1 VPDTECWLGSP
12 PAFGQQP
19 EQLHEAMA
27 FGPRITGTGIMTIA
41 PVVIGIDVSK
51 HYLDLFDIARGQAEQ
66 WPNSCEAVE
75 ALAARFA
82 AADAFVVFEATGCYD
97 RRLRLALAAVGVRF
111 ARVNPRRARDFAR
124 AAGFLAKT
132 DRLDARMLAAMGQ
145 ALGHQMRGGSQAPA
159 DRERL
164 ALLHKRRD
172 QLVAMRQQE
181 RTRLSEC
188 CDAEI
193 AGDIEQHLAWLDT
206 RVYAMEARIRDC
218 IAASREL
225 ARAEA
230 LLRSVPGIGPVAA
243 ASLLACA
250 PELGQRSAKS
260 MAALAGLAPLNADS
274 GLRHG
279 RRRIRAGRKRIRDA
293 LYMAA
298 LAAVRCSTRF
308 GDFHRRLSA
317 AGKPPKLALIAVARK
332 LLVTANAV
340 LRDQVAF
347 QA

>member
-1 VPDTECWLGSP
+1 
-12 PAFGQQP
+12 
-19 EQLHEAMA
+19 MA
-27 FGPRITGTGIMTIA
+27 
-41 PVVIGIDVSK
+41 
-51 HYLDLFDIARGQAEQ
+51 
-66 WPNSCEAVE
+66 EAVE

-132 DRLDARMLAAMGQ
+132 DRPDARMLTAMGQ
-145 ALGHQMRGGSQAPA
+145 ALGRQMLGGSEVLGGSRASAARERHGAAPQKTRPAGRHAPA
-159 DRERL
+159 GAHPAQRMLRRL
-164 ALLHKRRD
+164 
-172 QLVAMRQQE
+172 V
-181 RTRLSEC
+181 
-188 CDAEI
+188 
-193 AGDIEQHLAWLDT
+193 AWLDT
-206 RVYAMEARIRDC
+206 RVRAIEARIRDC

-225 ARAEA
+225 TRAEA
-230 LLRSVPGIGPVAA
+230 LLRSVPGIGPAAA

-250 PELGQRSAKS
+250 PELGQRPAKP

-274 GLRHG
+274 GLRHA

-298 LAAVRCSTRF
+298 LASVRCSPRF
-308 GDFHRRLSA
+308 GDFHRRLIA
-317 AGKPPKLALIAVARK
+317 AGKPPKLALIAVALK

>member
-1 VPDTECWLGSP
+1 
-12 PAFGQQP
+12 
-19 EQLHEAMA
+19 
-27 FGPRITGTGIMTIA
+27 MTIA

-51 HYLDLFDIARGQAEQ
+51 HHLDLFDIARERAEQ
-66 WPNSCEAVE
+66 CPNSCEAVA
-75 ALAARFA
+75 ALAARCA

-145 ALGHQMRGGSQAPA
+145 ALGRQMQSGTQPTA

-188 CDAEI
+188 GDPETAADI
-193 AGDIEQHLAWLDT
+193 AHHVAWLDT
-206 RVYAMEARIRDC
+206 RVRAIEARIRDC

-225 ARAEA
+225 TRAAA
-230 LLRSVPGIGPVAA
+230 LLRSVPGIGPVAV

-250 PELGQRSAKS
+250 PELGQRPAKS

-298 LAAVRCSTRF
+298 LAAVRCSPRF
-308 GDFHRRLSA
+308 GDFHQRLRA

-340 LRDQVAF
+340 LRDRVAF
-347 QA
+347 HA

>member
-1 VPDTECWLGSP
+1 
-12 PAFGQQP
+12 
-19 EQLHEAMA
+19 
-27 FGPRITGTGIMTIA
+27 MTIA

-51 HYLDLFDIARGQAEQ
+51 HHLDLFDITRARAEHC
-66 WPNSCEAVE
+66 PNSCEAVA
-75 ALAARFA
+75 ALAARCA

-145 ALGHQMRGGSQAPA
+145 ALGHRMLGGCEVPGGSRAPA
-159 DRERL
+159 ERERL

-188 CDAEI
+188 CNAEI
-193 AGDIEQHLAWLDT
+193 AADIEQHVAWLDT
-206 RVYAMEARIRDC
+206 RVRAIEARIRDC

-298 LAAVRCSTRF
+298 LAAVRCSPRF

-347 QA
+347 HA

>member
-1 VPDTECWLGSP
+1 
-12 PAFGQQP
+12 
-19 EQLHEAMA
+19 
-27 FGPRITGTGIMTIA
+27 MTIT

-51 HYLDLFDIARGQAEQ
+51 HHLDMFDIARGQAEQ
-66 WPNSCEAVE
+66 CPNSCEAVE

-82 AADAFVVFEATGCYD
+82 PADAFVVFEATGCYD
-97 RRLRLALAAVGVRF
+97 RRLRLALAAAGVRF

-145 ALGHQMRGGSQAPA
+145 ALGRQMPGGSRVSAE
-159 DRERL
+159 RERL

-188 CDAEI
+188 GDAEI
-193 AGDIEQHLAWLDT
+193 AADIEHHVAWLDT
-206 RVYAMEARIRDC
+206 RVRAMEARIRDC

-250 PELGQRSAKS
+250 PELGQRPAKS
-260 MAALAGLAPLNADS
+260 MGALAGLAPLNADS

-308 GDFHRRLSA
+308 GDFHRRLRA

-347 QA
+347 HA

>member
-1 VPDTECWLGSP
+1 
-12 PAFGQQP
+12 
-19 EQLHEAMA
+19 
-27 FGPRITGTGIMTIA
+27 MTIA

-51 HYLDLFDIARGQAEQ
+51 HYLDLFDIARGQAEHC
-66 WPNSCEAVE
+66 PNSCQAVE

-97 RRLRLALAAVGVRF
+97 RRLRLALAALGVRF

-145 ALGHQMRGGSQAPA
+145 ALGRQMRDGSGVSAE
-159 DRERL
+159 RERL
-164 ALLHKRRD
+164 ALRHKRRD

-188 CDAEI
+188 GNAEI
-193 AGDIEQHLAWLDT
+193 AADIAQHVAWLDT
-206 RVYAMEARIRDC
+206 RVHAMEAHIRDC

-225 ARAEA
+225 VRAEA

-347 QA
+347 HA

>member
-1 VPDTECWLGSP
+1 
-12 PAFGQQP
+12 
-19 EQLHEAMA
+19 
-27 FGPRITGTGIMTIA
+27 MTIA

-51 HYLDLFDIARGQAEQ
+51 HHLDLFDFARARAEQ
-66 WPNSCEAVE
+66 CPNSCEAVA

-82 AADAFVVFEATGCYD
+82 AVDAFVVFEATGCYD
-97 RRLRLALAAVGVRF
+97 RQLRLALAAVGVRF

-145 ALGHQMRGGSQAPA
+145 ALGHQMLGASQAPA

-172 QLVAMRQQE
+172 QLVAIRQQE

-188 CDAEI
+188 CNAEI
-193 AGDIEQHLAWLDT
+193 AADIEQHVAWLDT
-206 RVYAMEARIRDC
+206 RVRAIEARIRDC

-298 LAAVRCSTRF
+298 LAAVRCSPRF
-308 GDFHRRLSA
+308 GDFHRHLSA

-347 QA
+347 HA

>member
-1 VPDTECWLGSP
+1 
-12 PAFGQQP
+12 
-19 EQLHEAMA
+19 
-27 FGPRITGTGIMTIA
+27 MTIA

-51 HYLDLFDIARGQAEQ
+51 HHLDLFDITRGRAEQ
-66 WPNSCEAVE
+66 CPNSCEAVE

-82 AADAFVVFEATGCYD
+82 AAKAFVVFEATGCYD
-97 RRLRLALAAVGVRF
+97 RRLRLALAADGVRF

-145 ALGHQMRGGSQAPA
+145 ALGRQMLGSSQVPA
-159 DRERL
+159 ERERL
-164 ALLHKRRD
+164 AMLHKRRD

-188 CDAEI
+188 GNAEI
-193 AGDIEQHLAWLDT
+193 AADIEQHVAWLDT
-206 RVYAMEARIRDC
+206 RVRAIAARIRDC

-308 GDFHRRLSA
+308 GDFHRRLRA

-332 LLVTANAV
+332 LLVTANAM

-347 QA
+347 HA